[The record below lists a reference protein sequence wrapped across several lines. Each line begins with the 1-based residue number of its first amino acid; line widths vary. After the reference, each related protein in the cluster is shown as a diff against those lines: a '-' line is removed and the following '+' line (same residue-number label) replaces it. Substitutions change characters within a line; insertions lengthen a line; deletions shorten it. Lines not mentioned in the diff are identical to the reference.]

1 VQDLRKLLEARRDSL
16 ADEWFADWD
25 ARLKNENLRPLWSGY
40 RKERDEATRH
50 FNKGADAMLE
60 LLMGVIEELEKYHG
74 SPTIGLAAE
83 RALTALKLKL
93 EPK

>member
-1 VQDLRKLLEARRDSL
+1 VQDLRKLLEARRDEL
-16 ADEWFADWD
+16 AEYYGKEIVCRTDVEID
-25 ARLKNENLRPLWSGY
+25 ARI
-40 RKERDEATRH
+40 DFEA
-50 FNKGADAMLE
+50 GADAMLE